1 MEYGGIYPKKK
12 RENAGT
18 CWKKCETYGKIIEQ
32 SWNITLYQQEGSTCS
47 ILNRFNI
54 FLPANQIGKH
64 QTIVA
69 KLAKHDGSLQPGT
82 LGKYSN
88 YSNRNYYLLPSITI
102 VNICKFKYRYNGKGN
117 YFGNKSNY
125 SC

>member
-1 MEYGGIYPKKK
+1 MEYNFIPA
-12 RENAGT
+12 RR
-18 CWKKCETYGKIIEQ
+18 I
-32 SWNITLYQQEGSTCS
+32 NIQYLKLFYY
-47 ILNRFNI
+47 I
-54 FLPANQIGKH
+54 LPANQIGKH

-102 VNICKFKYRYNGKGN
+102 VNICKYRDSGKGN
-117 YFGNKSNY
+117 YFGSKSNY